1 MRNKEAEWKLKRIGT
16 KHQEKIWNLH
26 NQTLTQETRITPLK
40 KPNYTPRPSNNFNS
54 RCLNYKLSNTNN
66 SISKENKEIT
76 PKCCSY
82 SSEHINFLD
91 NSDIVG
97 QDNQTQ
103 IQTQEKN
110 THQGKEKQLSRPRQ
124 QKTNSRCLNSNDSV
138 LVSSYFDSV
147 EEVIYSQG
155 ELYPEE
161 PFDRKWDS
169 EEDSDYNEDYILPS
183 GRI

>member
-1 MRNKEAEWKLKRIGT
+1 M
-16 KHQEKIWNLH
+16 
-26 NQTLTQETRITPLK
+26 
-40 KPNYTPRPSNNFNS
+40 
-54 RCLNYKLSNTNN
+54 
-66 SISKENKEIT
+66 
-76 PKCCSY
+76 
-82 SSEHINFLD
+82 
-91 NSDIVG
+91 G

-124 QKTNSRCLNSNDSV
+124 QKTNSHCLNSNDSV

>member
-1 MRNKEAEWKLKRIGT
+1 MHSYGKYHGCD
-16 KHQEKIWNLH
+16 
-26 NQTLTQETRITPLK
+26 
-40 KPNYTPRPSNNFNS
+40 PR
-54 RCLNYKLSNTNN
+54 LSNCLIVIF
-66 SISKENKEIT
+66 SVLVIT
-76 PKCCSY
+76 RYYKCCSY

-103 IQTQEKN
+103 IQMQEKN

>member
-1 MRNKEAEWKLKRIGT
+1 M
-16 KHQEKIWNLH
+16 
-26 NQTLTQETRITPLK
+26 
-40 KPNYTPRPSNNFNS
+40 
-54 RCLNYKLSNTNN
+54 
-66 SISKENKEIT
+66 
-76 PKCCSY
+76 
-82 SSEHINFLD
+82 
-91 NSDIVG
+91 G

-103 IQTQEKN
+103 IQMQEKN

-124 QKTNSRCLNSNDSV
+124 QKTNSRCLNSNDSD

-161 PFDRKWDS
+161 PFDRNWDS
-169 EEDSDYNEDYILPS
+169 EEDSDYNEDYILPP